1 MKTLK
6 LITVLAFG
14 LLLPSA
20 AFAAVPNPCPDLTGG
35 VAGGGGGVSPTYTAD
50 SAGGTADCNV
60 LITFN
65 ADGSITTTFPNA
77 STSYDQGGDDNLV
90 GIVNNTNHAL
100 TAINLSSLI
109 QDPFAFDGD
118 GICQPGWTFTPSA
131 NPCTS
136 ITDPNDYGGPNVTF
150 SNINSTG
157 SSGTVNFGAG
167 GIAATNGTA
176 WFSLEDPVD
185 LNLQVTAATPE
196 PESLVLLGTGMLGLA
211 GLARRKWMS

>member
-6 LITVLAFG
+6 LVSVLAFG

-20 AFAAVPNPCPDLTGG
+20 AFAATCPYLTGG
-35 VAGGGGGVSPTYTAD
+35 VAGGGGGVSGSYTAD
-50 SAGGTADCNV
+50 SAGGTLTCNV

-65 ADGSITTTFPNA
+65 ANGSITTTFPNA
-77 STSYDQGGDDNLV
+77 SSSYDQGGDDNLV
-90 GIVNNTNHAL
+90 GIINNTGSAL
-100 TAINLSSLI
+100 TAINLSSSTFE
-109 QDPFAFDGD
+109 PFAFDGD

-150 SNINSTG
+150 SNINSSG
-157 SSGTVNFGAG
+157 SAGTVNFGAG
-167 GIAATNGTA
+167 GIAAGGSS

-185 LNLQVTAATPE
+185 INLQVTAATPE
-196 PESLVLLGTGMLGLA
+196 PGSLVLLGTGILGLA
-211 GLARRKWMS
+211 GLARRKLMS